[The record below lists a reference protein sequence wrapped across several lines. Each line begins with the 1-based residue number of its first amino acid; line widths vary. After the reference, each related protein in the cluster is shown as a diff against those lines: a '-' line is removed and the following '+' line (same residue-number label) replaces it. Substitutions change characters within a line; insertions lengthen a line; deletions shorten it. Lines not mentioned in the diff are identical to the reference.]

1 MTRFKGLTTHPS
13 GCGLGHRTC
22 PSEPCRARASALQ
35 LLQVPLI
42 TGGPGLFFP
51 DTLLTPSFSFPSHW
65 LGGDW
70 PPVVRAPWAPHSVTK
85 HLTAGHHL
93 LACCPTHSWHCPAP
107 STGPPTGGPPNTQI
121 QVEGK
126 GLFRGPRSRGE
137 EGWLVLLAGLGP
149 LLCRSASV
157 DTAGGFLPAAL
168 QGRGGEGRASPVHL
182 GCPLLRGPA
191 GPSGPQQQQLWPQRG
206 QGEGKA
212 PGRPRP
218 TAPLPPG
225 WPFQLATSSEWAG
238 CGIPIILCRAG
249 MWKPDPSPLVWWGWG
264 GGHSTEVKGLEGHWT
279 CEAGLQG
286 GGGQPTHP

>member
-1 MTRFKGLTTHPS
+1 MRKDGWFSWLVWD
-13 GCGLGHRTC
+13 
-22 PSEPCRARASALQ
+22 PCCAAM
-35 LLQVPLI
+35 PLW
-42 TGGPGLFFP
+42 
-51 DTLLTPSFSFPSHW
+51 TLL
-65 LGGDW
+65 
-70 PPVVRAPWAPHSVTK
+70 VVS
-85 HLTAGHHL
+85 
-93 LACCPTHSWHCPAP
+93 
-107 STGPPTGGPPNTQI
+107 
-121 QVEGK
+121 
-126 GLFRGPRSRGE
+126 SRQ
-137 EGWLVLLAGLGP
+137 P
-149 LLCRSASV
+149 C
-157 DTAGGFLPAAL
+157 
-168 QGRGGEGRASPVHL
+168 RGGEGRASPVHL